1 RYYILYF
8 EILIEDTMVKNFI
21 LCLISLIFFVSC
33 GNEVNSANDENNVKN
48 DQDISETDDL
58 DDDSLID
65 EENCRQ
71 ADGGISN
78 FAKVTYEE
86 DKCANPGER
95 TFRMLHLVEPV
106 DHPTVNPEFPEMTCS
121 MIIDKIEGGEI
132 NNFTSNMEESLFY
145 VAIEKQKYTDI
156 SGVAEGIKCWNADR
170 YTIRFN
176 GYDRDL
182 FNESMIGK
190 KILFYTIW
198 DYSGQS
204 KVNVVTMEDG
214 TWIAVNGFAN
224 NEEGLKPEINVY
236 KSSMLQCETLCVYG
250 TGYNDENIP
259 NYTIQPPV
267 QFDVEDL
274 DEVVLIRNGESQII
288 GDYEFYA
295 DFSVAISSKD
305 PDGIFTVEADYDP
318 LPPQNGQFYFSV
330 INIGAL
336 K

>member
-1 RYYILYF
+1 
-8 EILIEDTMVKNFI
+8 MVKNFI

-48 DQDISETDDL
+48 DQDISETDNL
-58 DDDSLID
+58 DDEKTITDEDAQIDEESD
-65 EENCRQ
+65 EENCRSG
-71 ADGGISN
+71 DGGIDN

-86 DKCANPGER
+86 DKCAYPGDR
-95 TFRMLHLVEPV
+95 TFRMLHLVEPA
-106 DHPTVNPEFPEMTCS
+106 DHPIVNPEFPEMTCS

-132 NNFTSNMEESLFY
+132 NNFTSNMEESFFY

-156 SGVAEGIKCWNADR
+156 SGVAEEIKCWNADR

-176 GYDRDL
+176 GYGRDL
-182 FNESMIGK
+182 FNDSMIGK
-190 KILFYTIW
+190 KIFFHTVMY
-198 DYSGQS
+198 YSVQA

-214 TWIAVNGFAN
+214 TWIAVNGFAK
-224 NEEGLKPEINVY
+224 NEEGLSPGINVY
-236 KSSMLQCETLCVYG
+236 KSTMLQCATHCVYG
-250 TGYNDENIP
+250 MSYDGFDIP

-267 QFDVEDL
+267 QFDIEGFNQII
-274 DEVVLIRNGESQII
+274 LIRNGESQII

-305 PDGIFTVEADYDP
+305 PDGIFTVTADYDP
-318 LPPQNGQFYFSV
+318 LPPKNGQFYFSV
-330 INIGAL
+330 LNIGAL